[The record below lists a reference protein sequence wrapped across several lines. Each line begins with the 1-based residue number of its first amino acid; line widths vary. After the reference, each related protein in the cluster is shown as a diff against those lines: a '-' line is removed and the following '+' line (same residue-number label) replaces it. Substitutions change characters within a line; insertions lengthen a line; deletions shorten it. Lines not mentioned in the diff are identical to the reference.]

1 LSLRLHG
8 TIAIAFAVPLVLLL
22 TTVRTLVGFWDTADL
37 QTVAWIAGI
46 PYPTGFPGY
55 VMLGWLWTHVVPF
68 ASVAAR
74 LNALSALAIAFGSAT
89 IAALALLFDV
99 VPLIA
104 ILGGWTFAF
113 AHVVWLRGTYADVHP
128 VGFAVAFVAFA
139 LAVAWTLRGDA
150 RALVSAI
157 VLAGFAVAIDN
168 TTVLILAGGV
178 VASLGRRWP
187 LRAAAAAAAIAL
199 TIAVAGYA
207 YLPLRSA
214 YVTAHRLDP
223 TLALGLPAGRP
234 FWDDH
239 HPATAEGFLALV
251 GGTEWGPGETLG
263 HVVSPAAVRA
273 AVDRFGGEI
282 GEDEPQGLIVAAL
295 VGLGFIAARAP
306 PVAIGL
312 VLAALLPALFGAS
325 YPAEADPERYVFTAY
340 AVAALGIAVAA
351 DRTVRAFGRDAPV
364 TALAVVASLLL
375 IVVARDFAR
384 SNDLYLTRADDSA
397 QGLGARVVASTRDG
411 AVVVA
416 QWDWATALAYRA
428 YVDRGFGRRILV
440 CALPRDYIEDYAG
453 WSRGRQVAILSLGRP
468 DVPGFRFR
476 LLSDGTPQVYE
487 IVTP

>member
-1 LSLRLHG
+1 ML
-8 TIAIAFAVPLVLLL
+8 AFAVPLVVLL
-22 TTVRTLVGFWDTADL
+22 TSVRTSVGFWDTADL

-55 VMLGWLWTHVVPF
+55 VVLGWLWTHVVPF

-74 LNALSALAIAFGSAT
+74 LNALSAIAIAIGSAT

-139 LAVAWTLRGDA
+139 LAAGWTLRGDA
-150 RALVSAI
+150 RTLVSAI
-157 VLAGFAVAIDN
+157 LLAGFAVAIDN

-187 LRAAAAAAAIAL
+187 WRATVSAAAVAL
-199 TIAVAGYA
+199 VIVATAYA

-214 YVTAHRLDP
+214 YVTEHRLDP
-223 TLALGLPAGRP
+223 TLALGLPPGRP

-239 HPATAEGFLALV
+239 HPATAAGFHALV
-251 GGTEWGPGETLG
+251 EGTEWGPGETLG
-263 HVVSPAAVRA
+263 HVVSPAALRA
-273 AVDRFGGEI
+273 AVDRFGVEVGD
-282 GEDEPQGLIVAAL
+282 DEPQGLIVAAL

-306 PVAIGL
+306 PIAIGL

-340 AVAALGIAVAA
+340 AVGALGVAVAA
-351 DRTVRAFGRDAPV
+351 DRTVRAFGRDAPT
-364 TALAVVASLLL
+364 TALAVVMSLLL
-375 IVVARDFAR
+375 IAVARDVVRAR
-384 SNDLYLTRADDSA
+384 DLYAVRADTSA
-397 QGLGARVVASTRDG
+397 QALGARVVASTRDG
-411 AVVVA
+411 AVILA
-416 QWDWATALAYRA
+416 PWDWATPLAYRA
-428 YVDRGFGRRILV
+428 YVERRFGRRILV

-453 WSRGRQVAILSLGRP
+453 WSRDRQVAILSEGLP
-468 DVPGFRFR
+468 NVPGYRFR
-476 LLSDGTPQVYE
+476 LLSDGAPQVYE
-487 IVTP
+487 IVSP

>member
-1 LSLRLHG
+1 M
-8 TIAIAFAVPLVLLL
+8 IAFAVPLVLLL

-55 VMLGWLWTHVVPF
+55 VVLGWLWTHAVPV

-74 LNALSALAIAFGSAT
+74 LNALSAIAIAIGSAT

-139 LAVAWTLRGDA
+139 LAAGWTLRGDV

-157 VLAGFAVAIDN
+157 VLAGVAVAIDN

-178 VASLGRRWP
+178 VASLGRPWP
-187 LRAAAAAAAIAL
+187 WRATVAAAGIALAIVAAA
-199 TIAVAGYA
+199 YA

-239 HPATAEGFLALV
+239 HPASAAGFHALV
-251 GGTEWGPGETLG
+251 EGTEWGPGETLG

-273 AVDRFGGEI
+273 AFDRFGGEV
-282 GEDEPQGLIVAAL
+282 GDDEPQGLLVAAL

-306 PVAIGL
+306 PVCIGL

-325 YPAEADPERYVFTAY
+325 YPAEADPERYVVAAY

-351 DRTVRAFGRDAPV
+351 DRTVRAFGRGAPM
-364 TALAVVASLLL
+364 TALAVVTSLLL
-375 IVVARDFAR
+375 VVIARDFAR
-384 SNDLYLTRADDSA
+384 SSDLYATRANDSA
-397 QGLGARVVASTRDG
+397 QALGARVAASTRDG

-416 QWDWATALAYRA
+416 PWDWATPLAYRA
-428 YVDRGFGRRILV
+428 YVEHRFGRRILV

-453 WSRGRQVAILSLGRP
+453 WSRGRQVAILSEG
-468 DVPGFRFR
+468 VPGIPGYRFR
-476 LLSDGTPQVYE
+476 LLSDGSPQVYE
-487 IVTP
+487 IVAP